1 MAARPHLEQGTQL
14 YDPQRH
20 RTHAALYSGHDPGV
34 CCRMQTAHSL
44 WLLGYPD
51 QAVASIQAALALA
64 QQLAH
69 PLSLTLA
76 LRSAAVLHHLRREV
90 SLTQARAE
98 AAMSIATDQGF
109 PQQVAAAIPLRG
121 WALAVSGQEEEGIA
135 QIHQGLVAFRAM
147 GATRDRLEHLAL
159 LAEAS
164 AQVGQTTEGLE
175 ALTKALATLDQ
186 SDWRLWEAELHRL
199 RGELLLQQT
208 VAQSEEAEPCFQQ
221 ALAVAHRQQA
231 KSLELR
237 AAVSLARL
245 WQRQGKR
252 REAHQLLAEV
262 YGWFT
267 EGFDTADLQEAKALL
282 DALA

>member
-1 MAARPHLEQGTQL
+1 MNELISVLGLWHAHGTQGAYQTRRALGEQLLSLAQHLHDPDLLLEAHHALWTTLLSGGELVAARPHLEQGTQL

-164 AQVGQTTEGLE
+164 AQVGQTTEGL
-175 ALTKALATLDQ
+175 AAC
-186 SDWRLWEAELHRL
+186 RRELFDRRL
-199 RGELLLQQT
+199 RRIVHLAHEQKIQNRRLRSNPRFHCH
-208 VAQSEEAEPCFQQ
+208 VARMS
-221 ALAVAHRQQA
+221 
-231 KSLELR
+231 
-237 AAVSLARL
+237 AA
-245 WQRQGKR
+245 
-252 REAHQLLAEV
+252 
-262 YGWFT
+262 
-267 EGFDTADLQEAKALL
+267 
-282 DALA
+282 

>member
-1 MAARPHLEQGTQL
+1 MNELISVLGLWHAHGTQGAYQTRRALGEQLLSLAQHLHDPDLLLEAHHALWTTLLSGGELVAARPHLEQGTQL

-109 PQQVAAAIPLRG
+109 PQQVAAAIPSAGLGTGREWSRG
-121 WALAVSGQEEEGIA
+121 GGDSADPSGTSRFPSDGGDQGSTGTPGPTRRGIRP
-135 QIHQGLVAFRAM
+135 G
-147 GATRDRLEHLAL
+147 GADYRG
-159 LAEAS
+159 AS
-164 AQVGQTTEGLE
+164 SLSER
-175 ALTKALATLDQ
+175 TL
-186 SDWRLWEAELHRL
+186 
-199 RGELLLQQT
+199 
-208 VAQSEEAEPCFQQ
+208 
-221 ALAVAHRQQA
+221 
-231 KSLELR
+231 
-237 AAVSLARL
+237 
-245 WQRQGKR
+245 
-252 REAHQLLAEV
+252 
-262 YGWFT
+262 
-267 EGFDTADLQEAKALL
+267 
-282 DALA
+282 